1 MSGRPA
7 AMTELG
13 AGEPVVELL
22 HPRLL
27 AVLERTPLFHAL
39 SRRHRRKV
47 AQLAEFRRYEDGAT
61 IVRAGE
67 RGVAFYVVLDG
78 EARVVTPDGLE
89 RRLTVGDCFGE
100 LSLLD
105 GAPRAATVSAAGA
118 LTTARI
124 ARFDFSR
131 LLREEPTLAV
141 GLLPGL
147 VLVVRDLLPADRQR
161 VADLGRLRPSRSR
174 GGEGDTAAE
183 AVATVLDERTALGWR
198 LLLGHVALFE
208 ELPERHL
215 RRIARLA
222 TIERYADGSTVILA
236 GAKGDSFHVILD
248 GRARVRTPSGR
259 TRTLEANES
268 FGELALLDGAPRSA
282 TVVAV
287 GQLTTAQIR
296 RADFQRILRDEP
308 TMAVGLSKSLVRT
321 IRNMQQATRTSP
333 AEEATVE

>member
-1 MSGRPA
+1 MSGRHA
-7 AMTELG
+7 ATTELG

-47 AQLAEFRRYEDGAT
+47 ARLAEFRRYEDRAT

-78 EARVVTPDGLE
+78 EARVVPVRGRGLD
-89 RRLTVGDCFGE
+89 LSVGDYFGE

-124 ARFDFSR
+124 ARLDFSG

-147 VLVVRDLLPADRQR
+147 VLVVRDLQRADAQR
-161 VADLGRLRPSRSR
+161 VPDLGRLGPSRSR
-174 GGEGDTAAE
+174 GGEGDTATE
-183 AVATVLDERTALGWR
+183 AVAAALEERTALGWR
-198 LLLGHVALFE
+198 LLLGHVALLQ

-215 RRIARLA
+215 RRVARLA
-222 TIERYADGSTVILA
+222 AIERYADGATVVLA

-248 GRARVRTPSGR
+248 GRARVRTPSGH

-287 GQLTTAQIR
+287 GPLTTAQIR

-321 IRNMQQATRTSP
+321 IRDMQQATRTSP
-333 AEEATVE
+333 GEKALFE